1 MVFGSSSLQVGLM
14 VLRSSRRVLA
24 LLVTTALSLFPLS
37 LWAQAAAP
45 SPSQPTYTFRADT
58 HIVLTDV
65 TVTDAKGNPV
75 HGLPQSAFRIFD
87 NNKPQDIA
95 SFEEHAT
102 MPAAMTAS
110 EIASTSGV
118 YSNDYLLHLPPVLNI
133 IVIDIANLE
142 MADQMYLNY
151 ELTKFLNEQP
161 EGQPLAVYLRAGS
174 GCFLVQ
180 NFTSDRKLL
189 LTAVHK
195 AIPRFPPLGREYLTD
210 YDTLQQIAADLSQLP
225 GRKNVLWF
233 SGGSTLYALHN
244 AEALQYDANWR
255 GLYDEL
261 DQERIAIY
269 PIDARG
275 LMVIFK
281 PAAIL
286 AVWRQHVAMNDV
298 AQATGGR
305 AFYDNNGL
313 KEITEQFLNTDVSF
327 YTLTY
332 SPQSLRFDNKWHKIR
347 VAVEGS
353 YHLSYRSGYFADGS
367 MRDKD
372 KEEPPKARTRLLAGG
387 EKLEE
392 TELRDQP
399 IIFRASVLPASD
411 PSVAKWEK
419 PSGSLAPPPLKKG
432 SVPFSV
438 RYTVPLNAL
447 TVRAVDG
454 KHQIVFAVAAIALNR
469 DGSAVQQDAQQV
481 KMVLKEEMFRRD
493 PNLMV
498 TLDQQLNLTKDDQFL
513 NLGVW
518 DSVSGRFGSVEVPL
532 DVHKP
537 VKH

>member
-1 MVFGSSSLQVGLM
+1 MLRVKWIKSRSSLGM
-14 VLRSSRRVLA
+14 VLVVIWLA
-24 LLVTTALSLFPLS
+24 LIFPLS
-37 LWAQAAAP
+37 APAQAAAQTP
-45 SPSQPTYTFRADT
+45 PGQSPYTFRADT

-65 TVTDAKGNPV
+65 TVEDAKGNPV

-87 NNKPQDIA
+87 NNKPQEIA

-102 MPAAMTAS
+102 MPAAMTP
-110 EIASTSGV
+110 EIASTSGL

-142 MADQMYLNY
+142 MADQMYLNH
-151 ELTKFLNEQP
+151 ELTKFLSEQP

-180 NFTSDRKLL
+180 NFTSDRNLL

-281 PAAIL
+281 PAAIH
-286 AVWRQHVAMNDV
+286 AVWRQHLAMNDV

-313 KEITEQFLNTDVSF
+313 KEVTEQFLNTDVSF

-332 SPQSLRFDNKWHKIR
+332 SPQNLRFDNKWHKIR

-353 YHLSYRSGYFADGS
+353 YHISYRSGYFADGS
-367 MRDKD
+367 MLG

-399 IIFRASVLPASD
+399 IIFRANVLPSSD
-411 PSVAKWEK
+411 SSVAKWEK
-419 PSGSLAPPPLKKG
+419 PSGSLAPPPSKKG

-447 TVRAVDG
+447 TVRAADG
-454 KHQIVFAVAAIALNR
+454 KHQVVFAVAAIALNR

-481 KMVLKEEMFRRD
+481 TMVLKEDVFRRD
-493 PNLMV
+493 PNLVV

-518 DSVSGRFGSVEVPL
+518 DTISGRFGSVEVPL

-537 VKH
+537 LKH